1 MSYQSMEEAQ
11 LRCEKEG
18 IEFWKA
24 VQLEDADERGVTE
37 EASWKEMKRMW
48 QAMLD
53 GLDAYEPELMSRSRM
68 VGREGGLMDAYRE
81 AGDTLCGDYLNQ
93 VIIQALEMGDLTSS
107 SVISRET
114 AYYTVTVKAGD
125 GGSVFPGG
133 SIRMKEGS
141 SRFFTITPNAGFVV
155 ADVKVNGTSVGAVS
169 GYRISS
175 ISEDVVLEV
184 SFTLA
189 AGSESQGETEAV
201 SGEAPSQ
208 QEKESSGDD
217 EGNNPNTGSC

>member
-1 MSYQSMEEAQ
+1 
-11 LRCEKEG
+11 
-18 IEFWKA
+18 
-24 VQLEDADERGVTE
+24 
-37 EASWKEMKRMW
+37 MKRIILPLSL
-48 QAMLD
+48 ALALML
-53 GLDAYEPELMSRSRM
+53 LFAALP
-68 VGREGGLMDAYRE
+68 V
-81 AGDTLCGDYLNQ
+81 
-93 VIIQALEMGDLTSS
+93 QALEMGDLTSS

-155 ADVKVNGTSVGAVS
+155 ADVKINGPSVGAVS

-175 ISEDVVLEV
+175 LSEDVVLEV